1 MSESAKEE
9 IIGILW
15 IITGLLC
22 IQNDLNGWAI
32 CAFMLGAFSAA
43 ASLYY
48 AYKEQTSKKLMSYS
62 TNAAL
67 NKFEKIIKKYRK
79 PSRDIEDD

>member
-1 MSESAKEE
+1 MSESVKEE

-32 CAFMLGAFSAA
+32 CAFILGAFSTV

-48 AYKEQTSKKLMSYS
+48 AYKERTKK
-62 TNAAL
+62 T
-67 NKFEKIIKKYRK
+67 
-79 PSRDIEDD
+79 D

>member
-32 CAFMLGAFSAA
+32 CAFILGAFSTV

-48 AYKEQTSKKLMSYS
+48 AYKERTKK
-62 TNAAL
+62 T
-67 NKFEKIIKKYRK
+67 
-79 PSRDIEDD
+79 D